1 MGRSSASKE
10 MMGMRGKDMMMKPKN
25 MPMKDKQGFPSV
37 PKEQKFADDLGYM
50 TKIRSKRTMRG
61 K

>member
-1 MGRSSASKE
+1 MGKSSASKE
-10 MMGMRGKDMMMKPKN
+10 MMGMREKK

-37 PKEQKFADDLGYM
+37 QKEHKFADDLGYM
-50 TKIRSKRTMRG
+50 TKMKNSRMKE

>member
-1 MGRSSASKE
+1 MGKSSASKE
-10 MMGMRGKDMMMKPKN
+10 MMGMREKK

-37 PKEQKFADDLGYM
+37 PKEQKSMDDLGYM
-50 TKIRSKRTMRG
+50 TKIKSRRVRG